1 TSSATSPGSGA
12 ARASASV
19 SPSTASRSGSCAP
32 SFGRAGSSR
41 SPPTRTTCTRP
52 GSSAS
57 GSTTRTFSS
66 PRTQAP
72 TRSSSSRFRAGRG
85 GLRARSFAPCPG
97 SCAARWCSS
106 RGRCEGA
113 AVRDDVRAFVDL
125 CSRLF
130 AAAGPVV
137 EIGALQTPGQE
148 GYADLRP
155 FFAGRPYF
163 GCDLARGAGVDC
175 VQDAEALGIAADSLE
190 HVADPFRA
198 TGEIPRVLAPGGTA
212 IVAVPFLFPI
222 HYAPDY
228 WRFTPEGVRRLLAP
242 FPVAAVWSLGDAQWP
257 HTVFAVAHKAIDDAG
272 AARFAA
278 AAAQL
283 PARWDATPVRDV
295 LLPFVPVTSLL
306 RRDDGAA
313 QPVPLGPAGVEQE
326 LVCPGDRLARIDVR
340 IETPADG

>member
-1 TSSATSPGSGA
+1 
-12 ARASASV
+12 
-19 SPSTASRSGSCAP
+19 
-32 SFGRAGSSR
+32 
-41 SPPTRTTCTRP
+41 
-52 GSSAS
+52 
-57 GSTTRTFSS
+57 
-66 PRTQAP
+66 
-72 TRSSSSRFRAGRG
+72 
-85 GLRARSFAPCPG
+85 
-97 SCAARWCSS
+97 
-106 RGRCEGA
+106 
-113 AVRDDVRAFVDL
+113 VRDDVRAFVDL

-175 VQDAEALGIAADSLE
+175 VQDAEALGIADGAAATVIAADSLE

-198 TGEIPRVLAPGGTA
+198 TGEIHRVLAPGGTA

-340 IETPADG
+340 IETPADGRNRVVTVEVADAEALGPPLARAATRACGFGDRRWLALQFPAVGEVTGRRLRLRFACTPPGIALLRAPDGSLCFEAFRLRVPTAGGPPAAARPPRNPSDGSPRG